1 MIPAVQDLLPHRPP
15 MVLVEE
21 VLHMDDVAG
30 IVRCLCR
37 LPRDSGLVSGGAGP
51 RLIAIEMLAQSAA
64 CLKGWIELKRGNPV
78 RPAYLVRVDDLEI
91 GRGPDPGEAVVVEA
105 RETRGVADY
114 FIYEARAEAGG
125 DVLASGTL
133 RFMVDR
139 TT

>member
-21 VLHMDDVAG
+21 VVHLDEAAG
-30 IVRCLCR
+30 TVRCLCR
-37 LPRDSGLVSGGAGP
+37 LPLDSGLVTGGSGP
-51 RLIAIEMLAQSAA
+51 RMIVIEMLAQSAA
-64 CLKGWIELKRGNPV
+64 CLKGWTELRRGNPV
-78 RPAYLVRVDDLEI
+78 RPAYLVRVDDLGI
-91 GRGPDPGEAVVVEA
+91 GRAPDPGEAVVVEA
-105 RETRGVADY
+105 REARGVADY

-125 DVLASGTL
+125 EVLASGTL